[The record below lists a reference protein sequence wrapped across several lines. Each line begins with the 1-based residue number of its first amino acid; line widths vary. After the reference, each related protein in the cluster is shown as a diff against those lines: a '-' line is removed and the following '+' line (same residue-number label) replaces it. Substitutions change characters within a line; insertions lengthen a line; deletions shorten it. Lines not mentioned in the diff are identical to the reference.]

1 MERISKHRL
10 LAPIIVEKE
19 SLINILSRY
28 ARIRL
33 RGEEYAIPIR
43 MDSDAL
49 NPLISLRHKISEENF
64 HRIIKD
70 NGLSIDGSELA
81 VGHLG
86 YKPIYKSCDLEAG
99 EVYFLFDSL

>member
-19 SLINILSRY
+19 SLINILSR
-28 ARIRL
+28 L

-49 NPLISLRHKISEENF
+49 NPLISLKHKVSEENF
-64 HRIIKD
+64 YWIIKD
-70 NGLSIDGSELA
+70 NDLSIDCSELA
-81 VGHLG
+81 IGHLG

-99 EVYFLFDSL
+99 EVYYLFDSL

>member
-1 MERISKHRL
+1 MSG
-10 LAPIIVEKE
+10 
-19 SLINILSRY
+19 Y

-33 RGEEYAIPIR
+33 KGETYTIPIR
-43 MDSDAL
+43 LDSDAL
-49 NPLISLRHKISEENF
+49 NPLISLWHKISDENF

-70 NGLSIDGSELA
+70 NGLSIDGSESA

-99 EVYFLFDSL
+99 EVYYLFDSL